1 MSGPRPSPGGDR
13 SGEDSEPLAF
23 TYRVIAPPMWALV
36 GIMAGELLVV
46 HPLLAHWTLWGAIAL
61 SALSLVV
68 IGWLVLGLLSMPRLP
83 VLVSRDLLVMR
94 AGRIKGARVP
104 MAQVRGL
111 RREWDASALKR
122 RDVLNLALVSHPN
135 VLVDLTGPLPGRR
148 GVTAIAHR
156 LDDPTGFAAALEA
169 MQRTTRHRATS

>member
-1 MSGPRPSPGGDR
+1 MSGPRPGCGNGRPGA
-13 SGEDSEPLAF
+13 EPLAF
-23 TYRVIAPPMWALV
+23 TYRVIAPPLWALV

-46 HPLLAHWTLWGAIAL
+46 HPLLAHWTLWGAIVL
-61 SALSLVV
+61 SALSLGVV
-68 IGWLVLGLLSMPRLP
+68 GWLVFGLLSMPRLP

-104 MAQVRGL
+104 MARVRGL
-111 RREWDASALKR
+111 RREWDAAALKR

-135 VLVDLTGPLPGRR
+135 VLVDLTAPLPGRR

-156 LDDPTGFAAALEA
+156 LDDPVGFATALEA
-169 MQRTTRHRATS
+169 ARLATGDRATS